1 MGTTVANGLLAD
13 PHTGDP
19 VNSSPAAIHQ
29 QLDEIGR
36 LFRIDS
42 LRPQLDACAEMLKD
56 GDAVDVAV
64 VGRFKAGKSSFLN
77 SLVGRPLVPVGV
89 LPLTAVVTR
98 LRYAAQERAVV
109 SHQDGR
115 TQEIP
120 LDRLVEFVGE
130 QRNPNNEKAVAFVDV
145 ESPSLEAFRGIRFV
159 DTPGLGS
166 VFTHNTRTSM
176 DWLPRVGAAL
186 LAVSVEQPL
195 SEHDLALLEE
205 LAKHTPEVALL
216 LTKADLLTPPEFAE
230 VTRFVGQQLHQVS
243 RGALRIFPF
252 SNRPGY
258 EALREGI
265 QQHLLQQVS
274 QQHEEKAREIVDY
287 KLRTVL
293 AGCREYLRV
302 ALSAAG
308 AAAEAR
314 AELARQLTAEQES
327 LSAVQNEIWILAMDL
342 KGRVQADALERYLR
356 HAPALLERM
365 SGDLRWA
372 MSQWRGNLRTT
383 AAYFAQWVHEALQV
397 ELGPLA
403 HQEGEEL
410 IVRHLAS
417 ARDSFTR
424 VVRGFQ
430 DRLAKGIERAL
441 HMEFNGARFE
451 ASIQQPQRPDIRV
464 SRVFDLSLEV
474 VWFLIPM
481 PVFRPLVNRHFL
493 RRLPWEIDKN
503 LHRLAAQWSQAATGV
518 IDDLAGQAKGFM
530 RQELATIEGLVSEA
544 QDRRPAIEQALVAL
558 DRLGQGS
565 GGAGGR

>member
-1 MGTTVANGLLAD
+1 MSTRVSKGLLTD
-13 PHTGDP
+13 PHTEDSAK
-19 VNSSPAAIHQ
+19 SSPATILQ
-29 QLDEIGR
+29 QLDAICRG
-36 LFRIDS
+36 FRIDS

-56 GDAVDVAV
+56 GNGVDVAV

-98 LRYAAQERAVV
+98 LRYGAQERALV

-115 TQEIP
+115 TEEIP
-120 LDRLVEFVGE
+120 IDRLVEFVGE

-145 ESPSLEAFRGIRFV
+145 ETPSLEAFRGVRFV

-176 DWLPRVGAAL
+176 DWLPRIGAAL

-195 SEHDLALLEE
+195 SEHDLALLGE

-230 VTRFVGQQLHQVS
+230 VTRFVGEQVCKV
-243 RGALRIFPF
+243 GGGPLPIFPF
-252 SNRPGY
+252 STRPGY
-258 EALREGI
+258 EALREDI

-274 QQHEEKAREIVDY
+274 QQHEEKAREIIEY
-287 KLRTVL
+287 KLRTLV
-293 AGCREYLRV
+293 AACREYLGM

-314 AELARQLTAEQES
+314 AELTRQLTAERDS

-356 HAPALLERM
+356 HAPELLARM
-365 SGDLRWA
+365 SRDLRWA

-383 AAYFAQWVHEALQV
+383 AAYFAEWAHEALQV
-397 ELGPLA
+397 ELGPLSL
-403 HQEGEEL
+403 QEGEEL

-430 DRLAKGIERAL
+430 DRLTKEIERAL
-441 HMEFNGARFE
+441 SLTFTGARFE

-481 PVFRPLVNRHFL
+481 PLFRPLVNRHFL
-493 RRLPWEIDKN
+493 RRLPWEVEKN

-530 RQELATIEGLVSEA
+530 RQELGTIGGLVSKA
-544 QDRRPAIEQALVAL
+544 QDQRPAIEQALATL
-558 DRLGQGS
+558 AGLEQES